1 MFSTH
6 QKKELGL
13 LLLKLF
19 LVVINTC
26 IFRWIW
32 FRLYAENL
40 YIPFVTKGHIAV
52 VLVFMAVYSLLA
64 RMYGGFDLKTT
75 RAFLVFYSN
84 VVASVMTGFVMFI
97 VIFLIDNRPG
107 QRTIV
112 VPILFTAELIGGSI
126 AMIKV
131 GWDFII
137 WALPIELCFI
147 IVSSVFFNKYS
158 YKLDFIIRKIKE
170 NRKK

>member
-1 MFSTH
+1 MKRNYNKNKYRIPS
-6 QKKELGL
+6 KDKP
-13 LLLKLF
+13 
-19 LVVINTC
+19 V
-26 IFRWIW
+26 
-32 FRLYAENL
+32 YA
-40 YIPFVTKGHIAV
+40 FIAV
-52 VLVFMAVYSLLA
+52 CDIISFIINLSIIEIISLLHGKPT
-64 RMYGGFDLKTT
+64 MKE
-75 RAFLVFYSN
+75 FL
-84 VVASVMTGFVMFI
+84 FVSLFSIAFI

-147 IVSSVFFNKYS
+147 IVSSVLFNKYS